1 MSFLYDINYL
11 VLTFTNNIKEKNMIK
26 DSEILKNI
34 AELETANSIRLQ
46 KYSRNLR
53 KYLATPGINLDTLT
67 SNSASVG
74 YDYSINTFSDGNT
87 LSPPSIN
94 VIKSVIDTLVSKIA
108 TSKVRP
114 FINTLNGSYK
124 EMQTAL
130 QAQQFFDIFY
140 EAQNVHMTVSKAFED
155 ACIFDTGAIYIDK
168 DTCSIKKCL
177 PWQVYVRPA
186 ELVYNKLTR
195 VYYKQADYP
204 VTLLTEDITK
214 KFRRKVEYVDY
225 GIYYDTFN
233 KVKAHVVAGHIV
245 KTEPWD
251 YDVLP
256 FIFLYYNKPNIGT
269 TSLSVVDILYTLQNE
284 VDMLV
289 AKISAAAE
297 LTPGNTIFLPEG
309 GSVKATQ
316 LNNGVG
322 NVLTYRPTP
331 NMTGSPVTVATPAF
345 IDGQYQMLLN
355 ELIQR
360 AYELVGISQLSA
372 MSQKP
377 TGLDSGV
384 ALSTMES
391 IESDRFETQ
400 LKQVIN
406 AYVDI
411 ARVCVELFD
420 GDILP
425 NSNRRLSISW
435 NDIRKANDSLK
446 IQFSAA
452 DALSKD
458 PSVKLQQL
466 QALAQSGII
475 PQSRIASLME
485 LPDIQ
490 SGFSLANNAVN
501 AVYAVINDC
510 IENNNFE
517 LPTYVPFTLL
527 KEEIINVQLSLKAAN
542 KKGNAE
548 DIEKLQKLY
557 SIVEDKELEFQKS
570 SEEMAMEQANNEQ
583 GKNTN
588 ILEQE
593 AGTYNIDNVPTE
605 YNYNDAD
612 MDLSTSKSSW
622 SKG

>member
-1 MSFLYDINYL
+1 MKMIS
-11 VLTFTNNIKEKNMIK
+11 NN
-26 DSEILKNI
+26 EILKNI

-46 KYSRNLR
+46 KYRRNLR
-53 KYLATPGINLDTLT
+53 KYLATPGLNIDTLT
-67 SNSASVG
+67 SNTASVG
-74 YDYSINTFSDGNT
+74 YDYTVNSFSDGNT

-94 VIKSVIDTLVSKIA
+94 VIKSVVDTLVSKIA

-130 QAQQFFDIFY
+130 QTQQFFDIFY

-155 ACIFDTGAIYIDK
+155 ACIFDTGSIYIDK

-177 PWQVYVRPA
+177 PWQVYVLPA
-186 ELVYNKLTR
+186 ELAYGKLTR
-195 VYYKQADYP
+195 AYYKQNDYP
-204 VTLLTEDITK
+204 VTLLPEDITK
-214 KFRRKVEYVDY
+214 KFKKKVNYVDY

-233 KVKAHVVAGHIV
+233 KVKATIIAGHVVKI
-245 KTEPWD
+245 EPWD

-355 ELIQR
+355 DLIQR

-377 TGLDSGV
+377 TGLDSGI

-435 NDIRKANDSLK
+435 NDIRKANGSLK

-542 KKGNAE
+542 KKANAE

-570 SEEMAMEQANNEQ
+570 SEEMAMEQANAEQ

-605 YNYNDAD
+605 YNYNNAD
-612 MDLSTSKSSW
+612 MDLSTSKSNW

>member
-1 MSFLYDINYL
+1 
-11 VLTFTNNIKEKNMIK
+11 MIK
-26 DSEILKNI
+26 NSDILKNI
-34 AELETANSIRLQ
+34 AELKSTNAIRMQ
-46 KYSRNLR
+46 KYRRNIR
-53 KYLATPGINLDTLT
+53 KYLATPGISIDNLTI
-67 SNSASVG
+67 NSACVG
-74 YDYSINTFSDGNT
+74 YDNYVNSFSDGNT

-94 VIKSVIDTLVSKIA
+94 VIKSVVDTLVSKIA

-140 EAQNVHMTVSKAFED
+140 EEQNVHMTVSKAFED
-155 ACIFDTGAIYIDK
+155 ACIFDTGIVYIDR
-168 DTCSIKKCL
+168 DICSIKKVL

-186 ELVYNKLTR
+186 ELAYNKLTR
-195 VYYKQADYP
+195 VYYEQTDYP
-204 VTLLTEDITK
+204 VTLLPSDITEKFK
-214 KFRRKVEYVDY
+214 KSVEYTDY
-225 GIYYDTFN
+225 GLYYDIFN
-233 KVKAHVVAGHIV
+233 KTKAHIIAGHVV
-245 KTEPWD
+245 KTEPWE
-251 YDVLP
+251 YGVLP
-256 FIFLYYNKPNIGT
+256 FCFLYYGKPGFGT

-284 VDMLV
+284 IDMLV
-289 AKISAAAE
+289 SKISAAAE
-297 LTPGNTIFLPEG
+297 LTPGNTILLPEG

-331 NMTGSPVTVATPAF
+331 NMTSSPVTVATPAF
-345 IDGQYQMLLN
+345 IDGQYQMLLDN
-355 ELIQR
+355 LIQR

-377 TGLDSGV
+377 TGLDSGI

-406 AYVDI
+406 AYVEI

-425 NSNRRLSISW
+425 DNNRRLSINW
-435 NDIRKANDSLK
+435 DDIRKANDSLK

-510 IENNNFE
+510 IENNNFD

-542 KKGNAE
+542 KEGNAE
-548 DIEKLQKLY
+548 DIAKLEKLY
-557 SIVEDKELEFQKS
+557 SIVEDQELEFQKS
-570 SEEMAMEQANNEQ
+570 SEQMTKEQANAEQ

-593 AGTYNIDNVPTE
+593 AGTYTIDNVPTE
-605 YNYNDAD
+605 YHYNNAD
-612 MDLSTSKSSW
+612 MDLSTSKSNW
-622 SKG
+622 E

>member
-1 MSFLYDINYL
+1 M
-11 VLTFTNNIKEKNMIK
+11 TNT
-26 DSEILKNI
+26 EILRNI
-34 AELETANSIRLQ
+34 QELETVNSIRLQ
-46 KYSRNLR
+46 KYRRNLR
-53 KYLATPGINLDTLT
+53 KYLATPGINIDNLT
-67 SNSASVG
+67 SNMASVG
-74 YDYSINTFSDGNT
+74 YDYSTNSFSDGNT

-94 VIKSVIDTLVSKIA
+94 VIKSVVDTLVSKIA

-130 QAQQFFDIFY
+130 QTQQFFDIFY
-140 EAQNVHMTVSKAFED
+140 EEQNVHMTVSKAFED
-155 ACIFDTGAIYIDK
+155 ACIFDTGVIYIDK
-168 DTCSIKKCL
+168 DKHSIKKCL
-177 PWQVYVRPA
+177 PWQVYIRPA
-186 ELVYNKLTR
+186 ELVYNNLTR
-195 VYYKQADYP
+195 IYYKQNDYP
-204 VTLLTEDITK
+204 VTLLPEDITAKFK
-214 KFRRKVEYVDY
+214 KKVEYTDY
-225 GIYYDTFN
+225 GLYFDIFN
-233 KVKAHVVAGHIV
+233 KVKAHIVAGHVV
-245 KTEPWD
+245 KVEPWE

-256 FIFLYYNKPNIGT
+256 FSFLYYSKPNVGT

-284 VDMLV
+284 IDMIV
-289 AKISAAAE
+289 AKITAAAE
-297 LTPGNTIFLPEG
+297 LTPGNTILLPEG

-345 IDGQYQMLLN
+345 IDAEYQQLLDN
-355 ELIQR
+355 LIQR

-411 ARVCVELFD
+411 ARICVEIFD

-425 NSNRRLSISW
+425 YSNRRLSINW
-435 NDIRKANDSLK
+435 DDIRKANDSLK

-510 IENNNFE
+510 IENNNFD

-542 KKGNAE
+542 KQGNAE
-548 DIEKLQKLY
+548 DIAKLEKLY
-557 SIVEDKELEFQKS
+557 SIVEDQELEFQKS
-570 SEEMAMEQANNEQ
+570 SEQMAMEQANAEQ
-583 GKNTN
+583 GKTTN

-593 AGTYNIDNVPTE
+593 AGTYNIDNVPSE
-605 YNYNDAD
+605 YHYSDAD
-612 MDLSTSKSSW
+612 MDLSTDKSNW
-622 SKG
+622 T

>member
-1 MSFLYDINYL
+1 MKMIS
-11 VLTFTNNIKEKNMIK
+11 NN
-26 DSEILKNI
+26 EILKNI

-46 KYSRNLR
+46 KYRRNLR
-53 KYLATPGINLDTLT
+53 KYLATPGLNIDTLT

-74 YDYSINTFSDGNT
+74 YDYTINTFSDGNT

-94 VIKSVIDTLVSKIA
+94 VIKSVVDTLVSKIA

-130 QAQQFFDIFY
+130 QTQQFFDIFY

-155 ACIFDTGAIYIDK
+155 ACIFDTGSIYIDK

-177 PWQVYVRPA
+177 PWQVYVLPA
-186 ELVYNKLTR
+186 ELAYGKLTR
-195 VYYKQADYP
+195 AYYKQNDYP
-204 VTLLTEDITK
+204 VTLLPEDITK
-214 KFRRKVEYVDY
+214 KFKKKVNYVDY

-233 KVKAHVVAGHIV
+233 KVKATIIAGHVV

-355 ELIQR
+355 DLIQR

-377 TGLDSGV
+377 TGLDSGI

-435 NDIRKANDSLK
+435 NDIRKANGSLK

-542 KKGNAE
+542 KKANAE

-570 SEEMAMEQANNEQ
+570 SEEMAMEQANAEQ

-612 MDLSTSKSSW
+612 MDLSTSKSNW

>member
-1 MSFLYDINYL
+1 MM
-11 VLTFTNNIKEKNMIK
+11 TNN
-26 DSEILKNI
+26 EILKNI
-34 AELETANSIRLQ
+34 SELETVNAIRLQ
-46 KYSRNLR
+46 KYRRNLR
-53 KYLATPGINLDTLT
+53 KYLATPGINIDTLT

-74 YDYSINTFSDGNT
+74 YDYSINSFSDGNT

-94 VIKSVIDTLVSKIA
+94 VIKSVVDTLVSKIA

-124 EMQTAL
+124 EQQTAL
-130 QAQQFFDIFY
+130 QTQQFFDIFY
-140 EAQNVHMTVSKAFED
+140 EEQNVHMTVSKAFED
-155 ACIFDTGAIYIDK
+155 ACIFDTGVVYIDR
-168 DTCSIKKCL
+168 DNNSIKKCL
-177 PWQVYVRPA
+177 PWQVYARPA
-186 ELVYNKLTR
+186 ELVYGKLTR
-195 VYYKQADYP
+195 IYYKQNDFP
-204 VTLLTEDITK
+204 TTLLPEDITAKFK
-214 KFRRKVEYVDY
+214 KKVEYTDY

-233 KVKAHVVAGHIV
+233 KVKAHIIAGHVV
-245 KTEPWD
+245 KTEPWN

-256 FIFLYYNKPNIGT
+256 FVFLYYSKPNIGT
-269 TSLSVVDILYTLQNE
+269 TSLSVVDILYTIQNE
-284 VDMLV
+284 IDMLV

-355 ELIQR
+355 DLIQR

-377 TGLDSGV
+377 SGLDSGV

-425 NSNRRLSISW
+425 ENNRRLSINW
-435 NDIRKANDSLK
+435 NDIRKANNSLK

-510 IENNNFE
+510 IENNNFD

-548 DIEKLQKLY
+548 DIAKLEKLY

-570 SEEMAMEQANNEQ
+570 AEQVAMEQANAEQ
-583 GKNTN
+583 GRNTN

-593 AGTYNIDNVPTE
+593 AGTYNMENVPTE
-605 YNYNDAD
+605 YHYDNAD
-612 MDLSTSKSSW
+612 MDLSTSKSNW
-622 SKG
+622 SK

>member
-1 MSFLYDINYL
+1 MAIS
-11 VLTFTNNIKEKNMIK
+11 NN
-26 DSEILKNI
+26 EILKNI
-34 AELETANSIRLQ
+34 AELESVNAIRLQ
-46 KYSRNLR
+46 KYRRNLR
-53 KYLATPGINLDTLT
+53 KYLATPGINIDTLT

-94 VIKSVIDTLVSKIA
+94 IIKSVIDTLVSKIA

-130 QAQQFFDIFY
+130 QTQQFFDIFY

-155 ACIFDTGAIYIDK
+155 ACIFDTGSIYIDK

-177 PWQVYVRPA
+177 PWQVYVLPA

-195 VYYKQADYP
+195 AYYKQTDYP
-204 VTLLTEDITK
+204 VTLLPEDITK
-214 KFRRKVEYVDY
+214 KFKRKVEYVDY

-233 KVKAHVVAGHIV
+233 KVKAIVISGHVV

-284 VDMLV
+284 IDMIV
-289 AKISAAAE
+289 SKISAAAE

-377 TGLDSGV
+377 TGLDSGI

-542 KKGNAE
+542 KKANAE

-570 SEEMAMEQANNEQ
+570 SEEMAMEQANAEQ

-605 YNYNDAD
+605 YNYNNAD
-612 MDLSTSKSSW
+612 MDLSTSKSNW

>member
-1 MSFLYDINYL
+1 MIS
-11 VLTFTNNIKEKNMIK
+11 NN
-26 DSEILKNI
+26 EILKNI

-46 KYSRNLR
+46 KYRRNLR
-53 KYLATPGINLDTLT
+53 KYLATPGINIDTLT
-67 SNSASVG
+67 SNTASVG
-74 YDYSINTFSDGNT
+74 WDYTVNSFSDGNT

-94 VIKSVIDTLVSKIA
+94 IIKSVIDTLVSKIA

-130 QAQQFFDIFY
+130 QTQQFFDIFY

-155 ACIFDTGAIYIDK
+155 ACIFDTGSIYIDK

-177 PWQVYVRPA
+177 PWQVYVLPA

-195 VYYKQADYP
+195 AYYKQNDYP
-204 VTLLTEDITK
+204 VTLLPEDITK
-214 KFRRKVEYVDY
+214 KFKKKVNYVDY

-233 KVKAHVVAGHIV
+233 KVKATIIAGHVV

-284 VDMLV
+284 IDMIV
-289 AKISAAAE
+289 SKISAAAE

-355 ELIQR
+355 DLIQR

-377 TGLDSGV
+377 TGLDSGI

-542 KKGNAE
+542 KKANAE

-570 SEEMAMEQANNEQ
+570 SEEMAMEQANAEQ

-593 AGTYNIDNVPTE
+593 AGTYNMENVPTE
-605 YNYNDAD
+605 YNYNNAD
-612 MDLSTSKSSW
+612 MDLSTSKSNW